1 VAGQALPMNDER
13 KPRVKSPRT
22 GGWQPRDLV
31 PARFRGGRPAPETP
45 PPAAPPPPA
54 PPASSVPLPARSL
67 EAAAPPVRPHREE
80 YTPFVPRTPL
90 PSRRSSAIAT
100 SDVGGDIVLA
110 ADGASTDLA
119 TASMGRLG
127 GRALAM
133 AGLIVVAGVFLSRAL
148 GWARVSVFSA
158 EFGVGDGQ
166 LDAFWLAFRIPDTL
180 FQLVAAGAIGSALV
194 PVASELI
201 ARGEDER
208 ARRLVSTIANLM
220 VVVIAPLAAIT
231 WLLAPVLVPLVTPGF
246 VQHPQQMQTTIDLT
260 RLMLVSPILLA
271 VGAVMAAG
279 LNSLGIFGPSAL
291 APNVYNFVI
300 IGAAIVLTPFL
311 GISALAVGVILGAVG
326 HVLTQTRQF
335 ASNRLYKPV
344 MDLHDPAVRET
355 LLLMGPRALGLGAT
369 QLVFVI
375 YGMFTSTLPPG
386 DVSVFTL
393 AFTALQIP
401 VGLIGVPLGI
411 ILLPPLSRAFSLG
424 QQDRFR
430 GLVDQSVRLLLFVVI
445 PMTGLMLALAAPTI
459 SILYQYGRIDA
470 TAATAM
476 VPVFIVF
483 LLGLVAHVL
492 IALLAPIFYAG
503 KDTRTP
509 VKAALLAVAVD
520 IGAAVV
526 LFPFFHLQG
535 LALAIGL
542 GAWAEVI
549 MLVALMEKR
558 IGFDLRPLVRHS
570 VSFVGGACVAS
581 AAAYLSA
588 RFMEQH
594 TGGTA
599 SFIGRVTE
607 LIPAVLVGLAV
618 YLAWARLFRLPELQA
633 ALGMARS
640 VVRRRQAQP
649 EADEL

>member
-1 VAGQALPMNDER
+1 MSDER
-13 KPRVKSPRT
+13 PTAPKSPRA

-31 PARFRGGRPAPETP
+31 PARFRGARPTP
-45 PPAAPPPPA
+45 ATPPA
-54 PPASSVPLPARSL
+54 PVPAEPAART
-67 EAAAPPVRPHREE
+67 VGRPREE

-90 PSRRSSAIAT
+90 PSRPSAAIAT
-100 SDVGGDIVLA
+100 SDVGGDVVLT

-119 TASMGRLG
+119 TISMGRLG

-133 AGLIVVAGVFLSRAL
+133 AGLVVVAGVFLSRML

-158 EFGVGDGQ
+158 EFGVGDQ
-166 LDAFWLAFRIPDTL
+166 LDAFWLAFRIPDML

-201 ARGEDER
+201 ARGEDDR
-208 ARRLVSTIANLM
+208 ARKLISTIVNLM
-220 VVVIAPLAAIT
+220 IVVIAPLAAII
-231 WLLAPVLVPLVTPGF
+231 WLLAPVLVPLVTPGL
-246 VQHPQQMQTTIDLT
+246 VQHPQEMDMTIHLT

-291 APNVYNFVI
+291 APNVYNLVI

-311 GISALAVGVILGAVG
+311 GISALAVGVILGALG

-335 ASNRLYKPV
+335 ASNRLYQPV

-369 QLVFVI
+369 QLVFLI

-411 ILLPPLSRAFSLG
+411 LLLPPLSQAFSLG
-424 QQDRFR
+424 QHDRFR
-430 GLVDQSVRLLLFVVI
+430 GLVDQSLRLLLFVVI
-445 PMTGLMLALAAPTI
+445 PMTGLMLVLAAPTVAL
-459 SILYQYGRIDA
+459 LYQYGKTDFHSVA
-470 TAATAM
+470 AM
-476 VPVFIVF
+476 VPIFIVF

-492 IALLAPIFYAG
+492 ISLLAPIFYAG

-509 VKAALLAVAVD
+509 VTAALLAVAVD
-520 IGAAVV
+520 IGAAIV

-549 MLVALMEKR
+549 LLVTLMEKR
-558 IGFDLRPLVRHS
+558 IGFDLRPLLRHA
-570 VSFVGGACVAS
+570 VSFFGGACVAS
-581 AAAYLSA
+581 AAAFLTA
-588 RFMEQH
+588 RYMEQH

-599 SFIGRVTE
+599 TFFGRITE
-607 LIPAVLVGLAV
+607 LAPAGLVGLAV

-633 ALGMARS
+633 ALDLARS
-640 VVRRRQAQP
+640 LARRGRTQVEP
-649 EADEL
+649 DEI

>member
-1 VAGQALPMNDER
+1 MSGER
-13 KPRVKSPRT
+13 PGAPKSPRT

-31 PARFRGGRPAPETP
+31 PERFRGARSASETP
-45 PPAAPPPPA
+45 PPVTVTPVVPPVVPP
-54 PPASSVPLPARSL
+54 VVLPL
-67 EAAAPPVRPHREE
+67 EAAARPARAPREE

-90 PSRRSSAIAT
+90 SSRRSAAIAT
-100 SDVGGDIVLA
+100 SDVGGDVVLA
-110 ADGASTDLA
+110 ADIASTDLA
-119 TASMGRLG
+119 TASIGRLG

-133 AGLIVVAGVFLSRAL
+133 AGLVVVAGVFLSRVL

-158 EFGVGDGQ
+158 EFGVSDGQ

-201 ARGEDER
+201 ARGEDDR
-208 ARRLVSTIANLM
+208 ARRLISTIVNLM
-220 VVVIAPLAAIT
+220 VVIIAPLAAIT

-246 VQHPQQMQTTIDLT
+246 VQHPQEMQTTIDLT
-260 RLMLVSPILLA
+260 RMMLLSPILLA

-279 LNSLGIFGPSAL
+279 LNSLGIFGPSAM
-291 APNVYNFVI
+291 APNVYNLVI

-311 GISALAVGVILGAVG
+311 GISALAVGVILGALG

-335 ASNRLYKPV
+335 ASNRLYQPV
-344 MDLHDPAVRET
+344 MDVHDPAVRET

-369 QLVFVI
+369 QLVFLV
-375 YGMFTSTLPPG
+375 YGMFTSTLPAG

-424 QQDRFR
+424 QHDRFR
-430 GLVDQSVRLLLFVVI
+430 GLVDQSLRLLLFVVI
-445 PMTGLMLALAAPTI
+445 PMTGLMLALASPTI
-459 SILYQYGRIDA
+459 SLLYRYGKIDEN
-470 TAATAM
+470 AAAAM

-492 IALLAPIFYAG
+492 ISLLAPIFYAG

-509 VKAALLAVAVD
+509 VTAALLAVAVD
-520 IGAAVV
+520 IGAAIV
-526 LFPFFHLQG
+526 LFPFFRLQG

-549 MLVALMEKR
+549 MLMTLMEKR
-558 IGFDLRPLVRHS
+558 IGFDLKPLARHS
-570 VSFVGGACVAS
+570 VSFVGGACVSS
-581 AAAYLSA
+581 AAAYMTA

-607 LIPAVLVGLAV
+607 LAPAGLVGLAV

-633 ALGMARS
+633 ATGMARS
-640 VVRRRQAQP
+640 LVRRRSTQP
-649 EADEL
+649 EPDEI